1 MRLLRSDSPEV
12 IRALASQDCVSADS
26 PRSEVGRA
34 LGGSMLIG
42 LLFLCLRGA
51 HWDYAGQLAGAV
63 LVIWNGV
70 QLWRATFKRRHW
82 LLAACEGRFYIRLF
96 NPVGSRS
103 GQDTEANVL
112 TLDMAE
118 VGGIQVRTADIFI
131 HGPKPTVYEWLVIE
145 AKRELWASAAD
156 HFERLGQPAPGFC
169 PVAAGNGPYGEWFAG
184 WWNERVSV
192 RWLGYR
198 PTLKEYVR
206 RIAARYPDLTIQP
219 EAHPELDLVSIV
231 SKREPERRRLL
242 AQAKKMGFNNECV
255 WALYMYTGCTLYQRT
270 KSLKE
275 AQEYMSTVDVGA
287 DDEVDPPE
295 QTGAPTTES
304 VDPHR
309 SPAPSPAIFAP
320 FRSVANH
327 AGSHSGSFDRPPST
341 AIDIEI
347 RSSASALEPPP
358 DPAP

>member
-12 IRALASQDCVSADS
+12 IRALASQDCVRADS

-42 LLFLCLRGA
+42 LLFLSLRGA
-51 HWDYAGQLAGAV
+51 HWDYAGQLAGAL

-70 QLWRATFKRRHW
+70 ELWRATFNRRHW
-82 LLAACEGRFYIRLF
+82 LLAACEGRFYVRLF

-145 AKRELWASAAD
+145 PKRELWASAAD

-198 PTLKEYVR
+198 PPLKEYVR
-206 RIAARYPDLTIQP
+206 RIAARYPDLTILP

-231 SKREPERRRLL
+231 SKREPERKRLL

-255 WALYMYTGCTLYQRT
+255 WALYMYTGYTLYQRT

-275 AQEYMSTVDVGA
+275 AQDYMSTVDVGA

-295 QTGAPTTES
+295 QTGAPTTELA
-304 VDPHR
+304 DPHR
-309 SPAPSPAIFAP
+309 SPA
-320 FRSVANH
+320 R
-327 AGSHSGSFDRPPST
+327 
-341 AIDIEI
+341 
-347 RSSASALEPPP
+347 
-358 DPAP
+358 